1 MLQNFQGPWET
12 LTDNYAPK
20 KLEEMAKF
28 LETYDLSRL
37 NHEEIQTLNRS
48 LTSKEIE
55 SINQNL
61 PTMKSPGPDGFWWIL
76 PNI

>member
-1 MLQNFQGPWET
+1 
-12 LTDNYAPK
+12 
-20 KLEEMAKF
+20 MAKF

-55 SINQNL
+55 SINQNF
-61 PTMKSPGPDGFWWIL
+61 PTMKSPGPDGFW
-76 PNI
+76 

>member
-12 LTDNYAPK
+12 LTDNYAAK

-28 LETYDLSRL
+28 LETYNLSRL